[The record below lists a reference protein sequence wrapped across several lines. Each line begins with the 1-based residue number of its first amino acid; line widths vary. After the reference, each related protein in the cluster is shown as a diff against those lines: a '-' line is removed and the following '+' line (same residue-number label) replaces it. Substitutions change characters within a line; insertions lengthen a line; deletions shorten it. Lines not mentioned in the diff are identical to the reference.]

1 MPSSKEWYEVNGE
14 TYPNLEEATEGARS
28 YARAMDKAVDIY
40 RVTAVPVRC
49 IKREISLT
57 ETDLPAPLDA

>member
-1 MPSSKEWYEVNGE
+1 MADAKEWFEVNGE

-28 YARAMDKAVDIY
+28 YAMVMDRAVDIF

-49 IKREISLT
+49 IQREISLK
-57 ETDLPAPLDA
+57 ETDLPVTPEA